1 MQIHLGMSEQEEE
14 KSKSPN
20 QLGPQQTRWYAFCI
34 FSSSVRLVLAPALT
48 AAAAL
53 LHPVVWD
60 DDDDERDTG
69 TARPVTL
76 AAAAR
81 L

>member
-1 MQIHLGMSEQEEE
+1 MSEQEEE

-20 QLGPQQTRWYAFCI
+20 QLGPQQTRWYALCS

-48 AAAAL
+48 AAAP
-53 LHPVVWD
+53 LHPAACED
-60 DDDDERDTG
+60 DEDEDERDTG
-69 TARPVTL
+69 PARPVTL

>member
-1 MQIHLGMSEQEEE
+1 MSEQEEE

-20 QLGPQQTRWYAFCI
+20 QLGPQQTRWYALCS

-48 AAAAL
+48 AAAL
-53 LHPVVWD
+53 LHPAVWD
-60 DDDDERDTG
+60 GDDERDTG